1 MKGLGAWILTL
12 AQPLLAKI
20 LIALGITITTITGVT
35 AAYSTLKGY
44 IESNLN
50 SAPAAALQ
58 IAALAGAPEG
68 IAMVLGAVT
77 FVIALWTTTQA
88 TKLIFK

>member
-20 LIALGITITTITGVT
+20 LISLGITITTLTGVT
-35 AAYSTLKGY
+35 AAYGTLKGY

-50 SAPAAALQ
+50 ALQ